1 MTRNEKDINE
11 KLELMESVSEMLME
25 QGPDAIADMFKL
37 LLNHSMRLERD
48 QFLGASPWERT
59 ESRKGYANGFKDRTL
74 KLPVGEVQVSI
85 PQVRGLKFY
94 PRALEQGSM
103 SERALKLA
111 IAEMYVQGVSTRRV
125 TDIVEQLCGLS
136 VSSTQVSR
144 LASELDGE
152 LDLFRNRM
160 LHGEYPVVYL
170 DAIYEKI
177 RSNGAV
183 VDMAVLVAVGVT
195 ASGMRGVLGVSA
207 ELSEAEIHWRN
218 FLEGMQRRGLKGV
231 KLIVSDDHSGL
242 GAGRAK
248 VMPSVPWQRCV
259 FHLAQNAQ
267 SYCPATY
274 RRQELGADVREVFR
288 EDSQEAAV
296 RRCREVCEKWKS
308 TAPAFSRWFE
318 EAAEE
323 GMTFYMF
330 KDRATRRRTRTV
342 NVVERLNE
350 EIRRRTRVARL
361 FPNEASCNRLVT
373 AVLMQAHENWAS
385 EKIYINPTKM
395 ELEKNYRKNVA

>member
-1 MTRNEKDINE
+1 MTREEKDTNAKI
-11 KLELMESVSEMLME
+11 EMLDYIAEQLME
-25 QGPDAIADMFKL
+25 QGPDAIVEMFRM
-37 LLNHSMRLERD
+37 LLNHSMKVERS
-48 QFLGASPWERT
+48 QFLGARPWERS
-59 ESRKGYANGFKDRTL
+59 EERKGHANGYKERTL
-74 KLPVGEVQVSI
+74 RLPVGEVTVSI

-94 PRALEQGSM
+94 PKSIEQGSL

-144 LASELDGE
+144 LSAELDKE
-152 LDLFRNRM
+152 LDLFRNR
-160 LHGEYPVVYL
+160 LLTGEYPVVYL
-170 DAIYEKI
+170 DAVYEKI
-177 RSNGAV
+177 RHCGSV
-183 VDMAVLVAVGVT
+183 VDMAVLVAVGVNKM
-195 ASGMRGVLGVSA
+195 GMREVLGVSS
-207 ELSEAEIHWRN
+207 EISEAEVHWRAL
-218 FLEGMQRRGLKGV
+218 LENLQLRGLKGV
-231 KLIVSDDHSGL
+231 TMIVSDDHAGL
-242 GAGRAK
+242 GAARAK
-248 VMPSVPWQRCV
+248 VMPSVPWQRCA

-267 SYCPATY
+267 SYCPAVH
-274 RRQELGADVREVFR
+274 RRAELGADVREVFR
-288 EDSQEAAV
+288 EDSKASAM
-296 RRCREVCEKWKS
+296 RRCKEVCVKWKS
-308 TAPAFSRWFE
+308 VAPAFSRWFE

-323 GMTFYMF
+323 SMTFYMF

-373 AVLMQAHENWAS
+373 AVLMQTHEKWAA
-385 EKIYINPTKM
+385 EKIYINPTRM